1 MFWPQVKAG
10 DVVQQSATR
19 ENQIRKMLNGVSAIS
34 ACDMPS
40 TYFNNNI
47 INVVNATDKEI
58 PAYTAVCVSSI
69 GVYENGKTKILVT
82 PAKDDNVVWGITATK
97 IMPNGNGSMIV
108 SGTAQAFVSGGVG
121 EYAVP
126 GADGKLVASTSGNA
140 KIWVKGDENTPSLI
154 VLGGRA
160 NTPST
165 YRGAFAVRYLGERKF
180 EIYDTAYPN
189 ITDNSNSKICGHT
202 DLPGDAYYVAR
213 QIFTLPEDYSTATIY
228 LVACYKDDK
237 YSTLFSHQ
245 AQPANSGAF
254 ANVAV
259 ASVSASGEITQK
271 LTSGTAVFGRDWF
284 L

>member
-1 MFWPQVKAG
+1 MVKPA
-10 DVVQQSATR
+10 
-19 ENQIRKMLNGVSAIS
+19 ENP
-34 ACDMPS
+34 D
-40 TYFNNNI
+40 
-47 INVVNATDKEI
+47 
-58 PAYTAVCVSSI
+58 
-69 GVYENGKTKILVT
+69 T
-82 PAKDDNVVWGITATK
+82 PYWGITETDIEPYCAGT
-97 IMPNGNGSMIV
+97 MILL
-108 SGTAQAFVSGGVG
+108 GTAQAFISGGVG

-140 KIWVKGDENTPSLI
+140 KIWVKGNENVPSLI

-160 NTPST
+160 NTSSA
-165 YRGAFAVRYLGERKF
+165 YRGAFAVRYLGERNF
-180 EIYDTAYPN
+180 EIYDTTYPN
-189 ITDNSNSKICGHT
+189 ITDDRDSKICGHT

-245 AQPANSGAF
+245 VQPANSGAF